1 MGVREATP
9 IQIHSH
15 LPARLPAPLPLYVG
29 CISDSIHSN
38 VFQTQIMLKI
48 HPVHYE
54 KLKVPK

>member
-1 MGVREATP
+1 MGVRETTP

-15 LPARLPAPLPLYVG
+15 LPARPLAPLPLHVG

-38 VFQTQIMLKI
+38 IFQTQIMLKI

-54 KLKVPK
+54 KLNVLK